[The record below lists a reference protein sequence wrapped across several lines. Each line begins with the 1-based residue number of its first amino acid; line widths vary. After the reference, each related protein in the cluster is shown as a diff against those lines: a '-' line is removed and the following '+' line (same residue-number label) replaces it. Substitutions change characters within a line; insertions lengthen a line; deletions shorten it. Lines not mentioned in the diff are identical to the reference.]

1 MNILNNLKSLA
12 VIAIATMAF
21 TSCSKDQTSF
31 SIDDIQGKAKIKG
44 TLTYSEGTEYKNGE
58 SNKIIKAATNTTIW
72 VKINNASLSPNG
84 QTLEHTTYTTFE
96 TVTDAK
102 GEYEIEVPVS
112 ESIYGTEIKMQPQ
125 PFIGKY
131 KKISNDNWNYNRPTY
146 ETIEGVFETDEISFN
161 ARPNQI
167 IFKDIEYQFNA
178 R

>member
-21 TSCSKDQTSF
+21 TSCSKEQTSL
-31 SIDDIQGKAKIKG
+31 SIDDIQGKARIKG

-72 VKINNASLSPNG
+72 VKISNASLSPNG
-84 QTLEHTTYTTFE
+84 QIPGYTTFE

-112 ESIYGTEIKMQPQ
+112 ESIYGTEIRMQPQ

-167 IFKDIEYQFNA
+167 IFKDIEYRFEERQTN
-178 R
+178 